1 MASTL
6 PSPPEELSAEQS
18 LARERAILQYVVDNV
33 PYCIFWKDQ
42 DSRYLGCNKNF
53 AALNGSLDPRELVG
67 KTDHDMAW
75 REHAEDY
82 RRFDRQTMDGGQP
95 QLHQEEITHDDQG
108 REMVILTSKVP
119 LRNAANDVIGLL
131 GIIVDIT
138 DRKRIETELQ
148 LAKELA
154 ERASRIKG
162 EFLANMSHE
171 LRTPLTLVAS
181 PLESLLA
188 GDAGPLPRAAI
199 VQLERAQRNA
209 QRLVGMVN
217 DLLDFSRLEAG
228 RQPVLPERT
237 DVGPLAALIVHDAQP
252 LALARGLRL
261 DFEDQLGPG
270 ALQLDR
276 GMFEKIVMNLLGN
289 ALKFTPSGGS
299 VHVVLRRYGAE
310 IELSV
315 ADTGIGVAP
324 GDQQRIFERFA
335 QADAS
340 TTRRFGGTGLGLA
353 LVKEFGELMGG
364 SVGVESAVGK
374 GSRFFVRLPLRPAA
388 PAPSTRPLPLTD
400 PHRWSSTQS
409 SPSDTLPPDDDADAD
424 ADGEQLPL
432 VLLAEDNP
440 EMRSHLRQLLV
451 GRYRVIAVENGRIA
465 LEVARLELP
474 DVILSDVMMPSLD
487 GLTLVE
493 IVKSDE
499 ALRHIPV
506 VLLTARAG
514 KAAAVAALE
523 AGADDYIAKPFS
535 PAELRA
541 RVRAAY
547 RLGHAYRRMAALAQE
562 LASTKEL
569 LSSGPRSGKRSSG
582 GLA

>member
-1 MASTL
+1 
-6 PSPPEELSAEQS
+6 
-18 LARERAILQYVVDNV
+18 
-33 PYCIFWKDQ
+33 
-42 DSRYLGCNKNF
+42 
-53 AALNGSLDPRELVG
+53 
-67 KTDHDMAW
+67 
-75 REHAEDY
+75 
-82 RRFDRQTMDGGQP
+82 
-95 QLHQEEITHDDQG
+95 
-108 REMVILTSKVP
+108 MVILTSKVP
-119 LRNAANDVIGLL
+119 LRNAADDVIGLL

-228 RQPVLPERT
+228 KQPVLPERT
-237 DVGPLAALIVHDAQP
+237 DVGQLAALIVHDAEP
-252 LALARGLRL
+252 LAMARGLQL
-261 DFEDQLGPG
+261 GFDDQLGPG
-270 ALQLDR
+270 PLQLDR
-276 GMFEKIVMNLLGN
+276 SMFEKILMNLLGN
-289 ALKFTPSGGS
+289 ALKFTPGGGS
-299 VHVVLRRYGAE
+299 VRVCLRRRDGDF
-310 IELSV
+310 ELSV
-315 ADTGIGVAP
+315 ADTGIGIAP
-324 GDQQRIFERFA
+324 GDQQRIFERFQ
-335 QADAS
+335 QADAT

-353 LVKEFGELMGG
+353 LVKEFAELMGG
-364 SVGVESAVGK
+364 SVGVESAVGQ
-374 GSRFFVRLPLRPAA
+374 GARFFVRLPLRPAVLTPSA
-388 PAPSTRPLPLTD
+388 PALPVTD
-400 PHRWSSTQS
+400 PRRWSSMQS
-409 SPSDTLPPDDDADAD
+409 IPGDTLPPDADIAT
-424 ADGEQLPL
+424 EQQPS
-432 VLLAEDNP
+432 VLLVEDNP
-440 EMRSHLRQLLV
+440 EMRSYLRQLLA
-451 GRYRVIAVENGRIA
+451 GRYRVIAVENGRVA

-474 DVILSDVMMPSLD
+474 DVILSDVMMPGLD

-506 VLLTARAG
+506 ILLTARAG
-514 KAAAVAALE
+514 KDAVVSALE
-523 AGADDYIAKPFS
+523 AGADDYISKPFS

-547 RLGHAYRRMAALAQE
+547 RLGHAYRRLAAMAEE
-562 LASTKEL
+562 LARTKEQVSAAQRSSQRA
-569 LSSGPRSGKRSSG
+569 SSGSV
-582 GLA
+582 